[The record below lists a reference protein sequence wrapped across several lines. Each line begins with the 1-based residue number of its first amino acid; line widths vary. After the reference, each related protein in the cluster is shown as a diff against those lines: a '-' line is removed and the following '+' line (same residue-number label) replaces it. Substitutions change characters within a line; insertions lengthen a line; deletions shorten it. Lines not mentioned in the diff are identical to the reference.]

1 MTKEFKI
8 LIISAVFPPEPVVSA
23 SLSKD
28 IATEVANEN
37 AVTVLC
43 PNPTRP
49 HGFIF
54 ETEIEANDYIVVR
67 LNSYT
72 CSASKILNRF
82 RESYSFGKHC
92 FKYIAENYKN
102 IDVIYANTWPLM
114 AQYFSVKAARKYN
127 IPLIIH
133 VQDLYPESLSNKIP
147 LLSKVFNFIL
157 LPIDKYVLRN
167 ATKVIAISNKM
178 KDYLVK
184 TRKIEP
190 AKIEVVQNWQ
200 DEAGFVYND
209 ALKNSND
216 IANEVFT
223 FMYLGNIGPV
233 AGIDLLIEAF
243 AKADLK
249 NCRLIIAGAGSMKE
263 SLETNAQKAKVGV
276 IEFWPVPDGKVPE
289 IQAQADIMLLPI
301 KKGAASSSIPSKLP
315 AYMFS
320 KKPII
325 ACVDQDSDTARV
337 INSANCGWVL
347 APDDISALSKMMEQL
362 VLVSKENLQELG
374 MNGFNYAIDNL
385 SKMKNLEKVIKC
397 ITDTIV
403 NEI

>member
-1 MTKEFKI
+1 MNI

-28 IATEVANEN
+28 IAFELAKEN
-37 AVTVLC
+37 KVTVLC

-49 HGFIF
+49 HGFNF
-54 ETEIEANDYIVVR
+54 TKGVGVKDYKVVR

-82 RESYSFGKHC
+82 RESYSFGKHS
-92 FKYIAENYKN
+92 FKYIADNHKN
-102 IDVIYANTWPLM
+102 IDVIYANTWPLL
-114 AQYFSVKAARKYN
+114 AQYFTVKAARKYN
-127 IPLIIH
+127 IPIIIH

-147 LLSKVFNFIL
+147 LLNKVLNFIL

-178 KDYLVK
+178 KDYLLR

-190 AKIEVVQNWQ
+190 ATIEVVQNWQ
-200 DEAGFVYND
+200 DEEGFINYD
-209 ALKNSND
+209 TLENSNET
-216 IANEVFT
+216 ANKVFT

-233 AGIDLLIEAF
+233 AGIELLIAAF
-243 AKADLK
+243 VKANIK
-249 NCRLIIAGAGSMKE
+249 NCKFVIAGSGSMRE
-263 SLETNAQKAKVGV
+263 SLERIVKNKKIQNL
-276 IEFWPVPDGKVPE
+276 EFWSVPEGKVPE
-289 IQAQADIMLLPI
+289 IQAKADIMLLPV

-320 KKPII
+320 KRPII
-325 ACVDQDSDTARV
+325 ACVDEDSDTARV

-347 APDDISALSKMMEQL
+347 APDDISALSKMMEQV
-362 VLVSKENLQELG
+362 VLISKEDSQELG

>member
-1 MTKEFKI
+1 MNV
-8 LIISAVFPPEPVVSA
+8 LLVSAVFPPEPVVSA

-28 IATEVANEN
+28 IASELAKEN
-37 AVTVLC
+37 KVIVIC

-54 ETEIEANDYIVVR
+54 EKEICAKEYEVVR

-72 CSASKILNRF
+72 CSASKIYNRF

-92 FKYIAENYKN
+92 FKFIADNHKN
-102 IDVIYANTWPLM
+102 IDVIYANTWPLF
-114 AQYFSVKAARKYN
+114 AQYFTVKAARHYK
-127 IPLIIH
+127 IPITIH
-133 VQDLYPESLSNKIP
+133 VQDVYPESLSNKLPILNP
-147 LLSKVFNFIL
+147 LINFFL
-157 LPIDKYVLRN
+157 LPIDKYVLGN

-178 KDYLVK
+178 KNYLVE
-184 TRKIEP
+184 TRQIVSG
-190 AKIEVVQNWQ
+190 KIEVVKNWQ
-200 DEAGFVYND
+200 DEQAFVNYD
-209 ALKNSND
+209 ASLNL
-216 IANEVFT
+216 IYAANKPFT

-249 NCRLIIAGAGSMKE
+249 NCRLIIAGSGSKKKY
-263 SLETNAQKAKVGV
+263 LEDKVQKTGLLT

-289 IQAQADIMLLPI
+289 IQSQADVMLLPI
-301 KKGAASSSIPSKLP
+301 KRGAASSSIPSKLP

-320 KKPII
+320 KRPIV

-337 INSANCGWVL
+337 IHSANCGWVL
-347 APDDISALSKMMEQL
+347 PPEDVTKLSKMMQKVAIHSTNDL
-362 VLVSKENLQELG
+362 KEIGE
-374 MNGFNYAIDNL
+374 NGFKYAMENL
-385 SKMKNLEKVIKC
+385 SKKKNLEKVIKC

-403 NEI
+403 L